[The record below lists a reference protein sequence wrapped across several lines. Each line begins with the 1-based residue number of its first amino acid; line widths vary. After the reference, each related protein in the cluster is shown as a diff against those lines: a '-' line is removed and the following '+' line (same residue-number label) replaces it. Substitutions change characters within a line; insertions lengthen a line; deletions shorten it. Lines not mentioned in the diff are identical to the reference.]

1 MESDQPQARPAVC
14 LDCGATLPPDSNR
27 CWLCSWKVGDPIT
40 LGKKPG
46 GSAAA
51 NGNPYASPA
60 PPDNLNRTFS
70 LSTLFLW
77 VTLACVVM
85 GVVRIAPGVGIA
97 LAIICLPAGLR
108 TITAVH
114 RRQRRTGQTMTVRE
128 KLTTFCI
135 FLFLAF
141 AITTAIAVAFTVTC
155 FPIGA
160 IGFESKQ
167 DGTYFVVAVIVGT
180 LVAGALGFYL
190 FRAMWRGK
198 E

>member
-1 MESDQPQARPAVC
+1 MESSQPGARPAVC
-14 LDCGATLPPDSNR
+14 LDCRATLPLGSDR
-27 CWLCSWKVGDPIT
+27 CWLCGWKVGDPVT
-40 LGKKPG
+40 PGKKPATQ
-46 GSAAA
+46 AASDS
-51 NGNPYASPA
+51 NPYSSPA
-60 PPDNLNRTFS
+60 PDNLNRTFS

-114 RRQRRTGQTMTVRE
+114 RRQRRTGQTMTVGE